1 MSKIV
6 ITGGL
11 GYVGTQLCKLHI
23 PETLENEIDVKCRRQ
38 ITFGGFHRSM
48 NVHRILRRF
57 VEISRTFQH

>member
-23 PETLENEIDVKCRRQ
+23 PETLENEI
-38 ITFGGFHRSM
+38 
-48 NVHRILRRF
+48 RF
-57 VEISRTFQH
+57 